1 MTNIVDVIGVP
12 AMLEEMAE
20 ESTELA
26 LACMKMARKLRDE
39 NPTFLQIEDI
49 HDDLIEALSML
60 KALEWLL
67 TDETDIL
74 DAQEMHDRTNKKYR
88 SWKSIGLHL
97 DLGD

>member
-1 MTNIVDVIGVP
+1 
-12 AMLEEMAE
+12 MAE

-60 KALEWLL
+60 KALEYLL
-67 TDETDIL
+67 SEETDIL
-74 DAQEMHDRTNKKYR
+74 DYEELHDRTVKKYR

-97 DLGD
+97 DLDD